1 MIILGGILLVFCCV
15 FVGCLFLQLLFYWL
29 FFARF
34 AFYKQKG
41 EQKKAVVPVSVII
54 CARNESGYL
63 QQFLPSVLTQ
73 DYSDYEVIVVNDN
86 STDDSEDVLREM
98 QQYHKHLQVVT
109 VSTQFRKEND
119 RKLALAVG
127 IKSAKNDIVLITGAD
142 CCPCSSSWI
151 SEMVDCTSE
160 KDSMVLGYYSYKEKK
175 GLLNK
180 LIRFDTIY
188 TALCYFSFTL
198 IGRAYMGMGKN
209 MLLSK
214 KMFLNDSNYLSSY
227 KTNSENN
234 DLPIYNMAKQK
245 NISISYKQDSQIIS
259 VFRYESFAYWL
270 RDKQKSFHSY
280 RFYKFANRFLL
291 KLYGFT
297 GFLFY
302 ISFIISL
309 VLAANNVFVLGIL
322 AALFCLRLLSQWVV
336 FAKSCNKLNEKKLI
350 RYIPLFDIFFVLVM
364 PFVRGI
370 LFFKRGDK
378 WK

>member
-86 STDDSEDVLREM
+86 STDDSKDVLREM

-127 IKSAKNDIVLITGAD
+127 IKSAKNDFVLITGAD
-142 CCPCSSSWI
+142 CCPCSPSWV
-151 SEMVDCTSE
+151 SEMVGCTSE
-160 KDSMVLGYYSYKEKK
+160 KHSMVLGYYSHKEKK
-175 GLLNK
+175 GILNK
-180 LIRFDTIY
+180 LIHFDTVY
-188 TALCYFSFTL
+188 TALCYFSFSL
-198 IGRAYMGMGKN
+198 VGRPYMGMGKN
-209 MLLSK
+209 ILLSK

-227 KTNSENN
+227 KTNSENS
-234 DLPIYNMAKQK
+234 DLPISNMAKQK
-245 NISISYKQDSQIIS
+245 NISISYKYDSQTVS
-259 VFRYESFAYWL
+259 VFRYESFVHWL
-270 RDKQKSFHSY
+270 RNKQKNFRS
-280 RFYKFANRFLL
+280 YKFTNRFLL

-302 ISFIISL
+302 ISFILSL
-309 VLAANNVFVLGIL
+309 LLSTNNIFTLGLLMIL
-322 AALFCLRLLSQWVV
+322 YCLRLFSQWFV